1 MITPLPE
8 DVSEGGTR
16 MEIPS
21 CFVDSSWISRVGE
34 QTGNC
39 LDFQYTSRDLTGRA
53 VQTLLKAVSF
63 TENVHI
69 QSITPEEGTNR
80 VILHIR
86 GIGFHSRLENNQ
98 VRIGGIEAEVFP
110 PSTPRSLFARVPQ
123 QLEDGRYLVQLRV
136 SGDDGRTWTDWTD
149 DQVWYTV
156 TKKLGGA
163 VKVMVWDSGS
173 AKDDAF
179 RLFLD
184 GVEKGTMYASPGSYV
199 KTWDGLLLTPGPHT
213 AMLLGVN
220 APDGIGTYGISI
232 IGDVVSPVKD
242 WGSDLTPGVRKFYRF
257 NVKGEASAKQ
267 GVLGTVLEPDVSK
280 VLYFE

>member
-21 CFVDSSWISRVGE
+21 GFVNSSWISRVGE
-34 QTGNC
+34 QTGNG
-39 LDFQYTSRDLTGRA
+39 LDFQYTSKDLTGRA
-53 VQTLLKAVSF
+53 VQILPRAVSF

-80 VILHIR
+80 AILHIR

-98 VRIGGIEAEVFP
+98 VRIGGIKAEVFP

-136 SGDDGRTWTDWTD
+136 SGDDGRNWTDWTD

-156 TKKLGGA
+156 TKRPGGA
-163 VKVMVWDSGS
+163 VRIDVWDSGNW
-173 AKDDAF
+173 ADDAF
-179 RLFLD
+179 QLFLD
-184 GVEKGTMYASPGSYV
+184 GVDKGTMYASPGSYSR
-199 KTWDGLLLTPGPHT
+199 TWDGLVLEPGPHT
-213 AMLLGVN
+213 AMLRGVN
-220 APDGIGTYGISI
+220 APDGVGTYSI
-232 IGDVVSPVKD
+232 RITGDVDVPVKD
-242 WGSDLTPGVRKFYRF
+242 DGIDLTPGVRKFYRF
-257 NVKGEASAKQ
+257 NVRETTG
-267 GVLGTVLEPDVSK
+267 SK
-280 VLYFE
+280 R